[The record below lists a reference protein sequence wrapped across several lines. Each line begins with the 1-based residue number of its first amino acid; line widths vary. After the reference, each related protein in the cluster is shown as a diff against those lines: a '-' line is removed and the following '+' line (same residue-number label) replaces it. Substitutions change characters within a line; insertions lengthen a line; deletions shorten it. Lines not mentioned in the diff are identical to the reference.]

1 MIITCPRCNV
11 ELECADEHIGCHMKC
26 VCGFRFVVS
35 EQGEINAL
43 PPKAIIVDDSAHLNK
58 DVKKR
63 PIVVAII
70 AIMFF
75 LYALGNIMNC
85 LSATRYTT
93 PVVHIL
99 IALVFAVLNLFIAG
113 NLWNG
118 RKLGQIAV
126 DVVAGFGVVLT
137 LWQIFGGLSPWE
149 GIGRCLVMLLIPV
162 LCHLPSSSRWLK
174 D

>member
-1 MIITCPRCNV
+1 MSV
-11 ELECADEHIGCHMKC
+11 
-26 VCGFRFVVS
+26 
-35 EQGEINAL
+35 
-43 PPKAIIVDDSAHLNK
+43 
-58 DVKKR
+58 KR
-63 PIVVAII
+63 PVVVAII

-85 LSATRYTT
+85 LSATRYTS